1 MPTTPSSTP
10 PSSPLLS
17 KVVVDYFT
25 DTNAVL
31 CVDNMGGATAPRL
44 KVRPVKQQYTTIE
57 DIF

>member
-1 MPTTPSSTP
+1 MSTTPSSTP
-10 PSSPLLS
+10 PTSPLS